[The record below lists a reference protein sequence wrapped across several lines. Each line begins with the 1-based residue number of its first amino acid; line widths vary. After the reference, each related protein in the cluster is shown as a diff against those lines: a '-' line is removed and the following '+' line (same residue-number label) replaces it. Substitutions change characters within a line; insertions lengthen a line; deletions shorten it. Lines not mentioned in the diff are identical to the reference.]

1 MVKALLDQVSRKT
14 DGVANEGQEPIRH
27 LCGTL
32 ARGVE
37 DSKKILSRFVENDKR
52 YKRALRAEETES
64 ILRTHIRLKAI
75 LGLLSQKMYHQPL
88 SDLTPD
94 QFEHVLRMQQTNVVR
109 ALAEQLKITEAD
121 MRMLAQESLL
131 EKLCLQD
138 LEVRYR
144 TLHARGTEILPMD
157 LYTWTEKSLRSVG
170 KDIASFA
177 SQLWRVGES
186 GEVATDN
193 ALVLAA
199 GGGTYYYLE
208 GVRELIPELKPC
220 ARPELASP

>member
-1 MVKALLDQVSRKT
+1 M
-14 DGVANEGQEPIRH
+14 
-27 LCGTL
+27 
-32 ARGVE
+32 
-37 DSKKILSRFVENDKR
+37 LSRFVENDKR

-64 ILRTHIRLKAI
+64 ILRTHLRLKAI
-75 LGLLSQKMYHQPL
+75 LDLLSQKIYHRL
-88 SDLTPD
+88 LVDLTPD
-94 QFEHVLRMQQTNVVR
+94 QFGQVLQIQQTSSAR
-109 ALAEQLKITEAD
+109 ALAEQFKITDAD
-121 MRMLAQESLL
+121 LRIQAQETLL
-131 EKLCLQD
+131 HDLRLQD

-144 TLHARGTEILPMD
+144 TLYARGTEILPID

-199 GGGTYYYLE
+199 GGGAYYYLE
-208 GVRELIPELKPC
+208 DVRELIPEIKPC
-220 ARPELASP
+220 QRPEFANSAGYAHFAYCALLEEMGLLA